1 MMKVERKRFEC
12 NALPKGWTR
21 EEVVR
26 KTGLSAGSKDIFY
39 YSPNG
44 KKFRSKPQLVRFLG
58 DTIDLTTFDY
68 KTGKVNSLLLRKNRK
83 KAQPDSTG
91 RGGIRP
97 DLSLIP
103 PVRQTASIFK
113 QPVTVIKSQECK
125 VRLELK
131 HGRQEKPRQLFWEK
145 RLENMKFLL
154 PTNQTDIEGASEESR
169 LPTTIKPIGPYVTS
183 ETALQSLVSSLH
195 TVNQG
200 VSITGQT
207 GSKSALE
214 KNAGVFLNPDQP
226 LVQALVISES
236 DIRKQEERVL
246 SARLKL
252 QQALR
257 SL

>member
-1 MMKVERKRFEC
+1 MAKVDRKRFEC

-26 KTGLSAGSKDIFY
+26 KAGFRSSRETCFS

-44 KKFRSKPQLVRFLG
+44 KKFRSKPQLVRHLG
-58 DTIDLTTFDY
+58 DAVDLTTFDY
-68 KTGKVNSLLLRKNRK
+68 KTGKINAILLRKNRK
-83 KAQPDSTG
+83 KAQPDLA
-91 RGGIRP
+91 RGFRN
-97 DLSLIP
+97 DLSVIP
-103 PVRQTASIFK
+103 PIRQTASIFK
-113 QPVTVIKSQECK
+113 QPVTIVKSQECK
-125 VRLELK
+125 VRHELK

-145 RLENMKFLL
+145 RLENLKFL
-154 PTNQTDIEGASEESR
+154 NSGSEENSR
-169 LPTTIKPIGPYVTS
+169 LPPSIKPIGPNVNS
-183 ETALQSLVSSLH
+183 DTALQSLVSSLH
-195 TVNQG
+195 TVIQG

-226 LVQALVISES
+226 LVQGLVISES

-246 SARLKL
+246 SARVKL
-252 QQALR
+252 QEALR

>member
-1 MMKVERKRFEC
+1 MYKMAKVDRKRFEC

-26 KTGLSAGSKDIFY
+26 KAGLSAGTKDIFY

-44 KKFRSKPQLVRFLG
+44 KKFRSKPQLVRHLG
-58 DTIDLTTFDY
+58 DGVDLTTFDY
-68 KTGKVNSLLLRKNRK
+68 KTGKVNAILLRKNRK
-83 KAQPDSTG
+83 KAQPDLA
-91 RGGIRP
+91 RGFRN
-97 DLSLIP
+97 DLSVIP
-103 PVRQTASIFK
+103 PIRQTASIFK
-113 QPVTVIKSQECK
+113 QPVTIVKSQECK
-125 VRLELK
+125 VRHELK

-145 RLENMKFLL
+145 RLENLKFL
-154 PTNQTDIEGASEESR
+154 NSETEENSR
-169 LPTTIKPIGPYVTS
+169 LPPSIKPIGPNVNCD
-183 ETALQSLVSSLH
+183 TALQSLVSSLH
-195 TVNQG
+195 TVIQG

-226 LVQALVISES
+226 LVQGLVISES

-246 SARLKL
+246 SARVKL
-252 QQALR
+252 QEALR